1 MPQPSA
7 WSAHGPVGVNS
18 APLIGGVGIWVQAPI
33 GGRVAVAGRVGSGGF
48 PVDEATQRIE
58 VEGSAAA
65 IALFERVRLN
75 KKAAGLGEWSPQGSG
90 GVQTERGAR
99 RWMRTCTVR
108 QRW

>member
-7 WSAHGPVGVNS
+7 WSAHGPARTNS
-18 APLIGGVGIWVQAPI
+18 APLIGGVDIWVQAPV

-48 PVDEATQRIE
+48 PVDEATQGIE
-58 VEGSAAA
+58 VEASAAA
-65 IALFERVRLN
+65 IALSERVRLN
-75 KKAAGLGEWSPQGSG
+75 KKATGLGEWSPHGSVVCRRKG
-90 GVQTERGAR
+90 GAR